1 MNWQQLTEKF
11 QQLQLRERRL
21 LFFASLGLLVWL
33 LFVLLLEP
41 TWLLMQQQKTQLASV
56 HEQVRQSEL
65 GIAALQS
72 ELGRDINQ
80 QHRARIQRQEQRLN
94 ELEQQL
100 AERTAH
106 FVGADKMLP
115 MLQSLLLNE
124 SQVRLMSLKSMAPQ
138 PVAYDEAQIPLLYEH
153 GIRMVIQGNYQSLTE
168 LLSSLEQLPW
178 QLGWR
183 SLHYRVLEHPLA
195 ELSIDLVTVGEY
207 ADFIQL

>member
-1 MNWQQLTEKF
+1 MNWLQLRNKF

-21 LFFASLGLLVWL
+21 VFFASLGLLVWL
-33 LFVLLLEP
+33 MVIVLLEP
-41 TWLLMQQQKTQLASV
+41 AWLSLQQQRTQLVSV
-56 HEQVRQSEL
+56 EEQVRQTEL

-80 QHRARIQRQEQRLN
+80 QHRQRIQRQEQRLSQ
-94 ELEQQL
+94 LEQEL
-100 AERTAH
+100 AERTVH

-115 MLQSLLLNE
+115 MLQSLLLND
-124 SQVRLMSLKSMAPQ
+124 SRVRLMSLNSMTPQ
-138 PVAYDEAQIPLLYEH
+138 ALAYDESQVPLLFEH
-153 GIRMVIQGNYQSLTE
+153 SIRLVIQGNFQNLTE

-183 SLHYRVLEHPLA
+183 SLHYRVLDHPLA
-195 ELSIDLVTVGEY
+195 ELSIELVTVGDH